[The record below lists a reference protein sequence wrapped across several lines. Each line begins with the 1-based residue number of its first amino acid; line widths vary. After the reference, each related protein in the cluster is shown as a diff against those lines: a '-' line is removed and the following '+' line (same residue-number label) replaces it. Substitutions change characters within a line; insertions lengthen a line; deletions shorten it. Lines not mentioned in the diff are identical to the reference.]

1 MAALAVM
8 LAIVVVLLSFLVLVV
23 VVAVFVA
30 MPHCTQ
36 QQHEQTIVSVEGFP

>member
-8 LAIVVVLLSFLVLVV
+8 LLAIVVVLLSFLALV